1 MWRKFHSTT
10 YVYCNLKLTNPTLYD
25 SSRTTETIPTNEIKT
40 EEIPQQGDNPNLPEM
55 DVVTIYTMLSQG
67 IVGYLTQQN
76 PTGKGESRSDT
87 PIKQQQQW
95 WTTNEK
101 PMALLVAN
109 ALT

>member
-1 MWRKFHSTT
+1 MTPIEQLKQFQQTISKLRKSLNRGIT
-10 YVYCNLKLTNPTLYD
+10 LTHL
-25 SSRTTETIPTNEIKT
+25 S
-40 EEIPQQGDNPNLPEM
+40 L
-55 DVVTIYTMLSQG
+55 DVVTIYTMPSQG

-76 PTGKGESRSDT
+76 PTEEGESRSDT

>member
-1 MWRKFHSTT
+1 M
-10 YVYCNLKLTNPTLYD
+10 
-25 SSRTTETIPTNEIKT
+25 
-40 EEIPQQGDNPNLPEM
+40 
-55 DVVTIYTMLSQG
+55 VTIYTMLSQG

-76 PTGKGESRSDT
+76 TAEKGESRSDT
-87 PIKQQQQW
+87 PIKQRQQW